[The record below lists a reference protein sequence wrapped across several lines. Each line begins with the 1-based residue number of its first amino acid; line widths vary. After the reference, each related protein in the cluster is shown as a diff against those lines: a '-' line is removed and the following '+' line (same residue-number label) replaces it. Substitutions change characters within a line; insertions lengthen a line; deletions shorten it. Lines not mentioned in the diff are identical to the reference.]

1 MTIVQNIIAD
11 NKLDETAII
20 AVADKVLADL
30 KVEAELL
37 LRFVDEAEV
46 QNLNHK
52 YRNKNQP
59 TNVLSF
65 PANLPDEVDEAI
77 LGDVIICPTI
87 VAAEAKSQ
95 NLKPTDHL
103 THLII
108 HGILHLLNYDHQN
121 QSDTKKMQDLE
132 VKILKTLNIKNPYLI
147 P

>member
-132 VKILKTLNIKNPYLI
+132 VKILKTLNIKNPYL
-147 P
+147 